1 MSGLWSAQQ
10 REWLQAMGHTV
21 MSLAGSEPPAQ
32 APIANAVSADAA
44 RGAEPPARAPQA
56 TRERA
61 ESGSAGFEH
70 AASERATSE
79 RTASERAT
87 SERAAPAP
95 RAIPGDDTP
104 ALLRNL
110 LRAARRAAGDA
121 QVLALFDAS
130 ALRGNA
136 AAKRALWPQLRKLR
150 RTGQRG

>member
-21 MSLAGSEPPAQ
+21 MTLAGSEPPPAE
-32 APIANAVSADAA
+32 APIANAVSAEAA
-44 RGAEPPARAPQA
+44 RSVEPRASQPA
-56 TRERA
+56 RERA
-61 ESGSAGFEH
+61 GSES
-70 AASERATSE
+70 AASERIGSDH
-79 RTASERAT
+79 
-87 SERAAPAP
+87 AAPAP
-95 RAIPGDDTP
+95 RAAVPGDDTS

-150 RTGQRG
+150 RTSPRG

>member
-21 MSLAGSEPPAQ
+21 MTLAGSEPPPAE
-32 APIANAVSADAA
+32 APIANAAAADAVTTHAA
-44 RGAEPPARAPQA
+44 RSAEPRAP
-56 TRERA
+56 TRERPA
-61 ESGSAGFEH
+61 SAV
-70 AASERATSE
+70 AASERA
-79 RTASERAT
+79 ERAT
-87 SERAAPAP
+87 
-95 RAIPGDDTP
+95 PGDDTP

-130 ALRGNA
+130 ALRANP

-150 RTGQRG
+150 RASPRG

>member
-21 MSLAGSEPPAQ
+21 MSLAGSEPPAE
-32 APIANAVSADAA
+32 APIANAASADAN
-44 RGAEPPARAPQA
+44 RSAEPPAPARASQP

-61 ESGSAGFEH
+61 GSES
-70 AASERATSE
+70 ATSE
-79 RTASERAT
+79 RIASERT
-87 SERAAPAP
+87 APAP
-95 RAIPGDDTP
+95 RAAAPGDDVP
-104 ALLRNL
+104 PLLRNL

>member
-21 MSLAGSEPPAQ
+21 MSLAGSEPPAE
-32 APIANAVSADAA
+32 APIANAAPADAA
-44 RGAEPPARAPQA
+44 RSAEP

-61 ESGSAGFEH
+61 GIEPAGFER
-70 AASERATSE
+70 AASE
-79 RTASERAT
+79 RTASERAA
-87 SERAAPAP
+87 SERTAPAP
-95 RAIPGDDTP
+95 RAVVPGDDTP

-150 RTGQRG
+150 RTGHRG

>member
-10 REWLQAMGHTV
+10 REWLQAMGHSV
-21 MSLAGSEPPAQ
+21 MSLAGSEPPAE
-32 APIANAVSADAA
+32 APVANAVSADAA
-44 RGAEPPARAPQA
+44 RSAEPPARAQPP

-61 ESGSAGFEH
+61 QPES
-70 AASERATSE
+70 AASERA
-79 RTASERAT
+79 
-87 SERAAPAP
+87 AP
-95 RAIPGDDTP
+95 RAAVPGDDTP